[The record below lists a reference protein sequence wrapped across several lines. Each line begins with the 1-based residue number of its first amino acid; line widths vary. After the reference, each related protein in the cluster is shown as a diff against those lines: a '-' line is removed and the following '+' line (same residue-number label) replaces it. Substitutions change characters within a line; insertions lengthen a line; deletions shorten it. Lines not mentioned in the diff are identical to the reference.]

1 MAGKL
6 KNAAVRT
13 AKSTAKNAAKR
24 SVRRLIPLR
33 YRILLLLLLIPAA
46 LGITFIPEESV
57 PPALEPVHTFL
68 VRYRN
73 KAVRWTGLPVSLY
86 EDSVTIENPGGT
98 PVRLYFAPSPGIAG
112 ALAEFI
118 GTAGSTLYVCI
129 YDLDLENVADA
140 LIQAKSRGVSV
151 KVVTDTDNYAL
162 NAVRRLLEAGI
173 EVVPDNRKSIMH
185 NKFVIVDAH
194 YVWTGSFNFTVNC
207 AGRNDNNALILES
220 PELAAGYIAKFDE
233 YWDGKFSRQ
242 AKQRSV
248 NTRVKAGSIP
258 VQYAF
263 SPSDG
268 IRGII
273 LEELSQ
279 AQKSVDVMA
288 FSFTNNDLAL
298 KLAELIRR
306 EVRVRCIFD
315 NGQAGS
321 KYSRRLYLRK
331 AGAQVYPSPNR
342 TGKMHHKVIIIDNKT
357 VITGSYNYSRNA
369 EELNDENIV
378 ILRCPAIAHYYTK
391 EFKRCISGTKGY

>member
-1 MAGKL
+1 M
-6 KNAAVRT
+6 
-13 AKSTAKNAAKR
+13 
-24 SVRRLIPLR
+24 
-33 YRILLLLLLIPAA
+33 
-46 LGITFIPEESV
+46 

-73 KAVRWTGLPVSLY
+73 KAVRSTGLPVSLY
-86 EDSVTIENPGGT
+86 EDSVIIENPGGT
-98 PVRLYFAPSPGIAG
+98 PVKLYFAPSPNIAK
-112 ALAEFI
+112 ALADFI

-185 NKFVIVDAH
+185 NKFVIADAH
-194 YVWTGSFNFTVNC
+194 YVWTGSFNFTDNC

-233 YWDGKFSRQ
+233 YWDGKFSKQ

-268 IRGII
+268 IRKII
-273 LEELSQ
+273 LGELSQ
-279 AQKSVDVMA
+279 ARESVDVMA

-298 KLAELIRR
+298 KLAELIRKG
-306 EVRVRCIFD
+306 VRVRCIFD

-321 KYSRRLYLRK
+321 KYSRKQYLRK
-331 AGAQVYPSPNR
+331 TGAQVYPSPNR
-342 TGKMHHKVIIIDNKT
+342 SGKMHHKVIIMDNKT

-369 EELNDENIV
+369 EELNDENII
-378 ILRCPAIAHYYTK
+378 ILRCPAIARYYTK